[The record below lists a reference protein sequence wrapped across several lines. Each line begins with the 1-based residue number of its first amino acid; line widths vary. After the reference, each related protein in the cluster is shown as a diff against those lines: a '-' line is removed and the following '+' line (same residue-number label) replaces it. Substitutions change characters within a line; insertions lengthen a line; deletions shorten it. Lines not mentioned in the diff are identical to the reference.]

1 MKDSEIERILRDQA
15 KALLEQ
21 GKVDCIIG
29 FEPGSL
35 KFTTTPLITKD
46 KDDIERLPLPRRQ
59 RGVDPGR

>member
-1 MKDSEIERILRDQA
+1 MKDKETEQGLRDQA

-21 GKVDCIIG
+21 GKVDYIIG

-46 KDDIERLPLPRRQ
+46 KHQYKDHIDNII
-59 RGVDPGR
+59 